1 MPAWTLRLAVL
12 LVVAL
17 AGTAARAGMGLPERL
32 SLLSERIEA
41 APTDPALYL
50 RRALILAD
58 LGEFQRAFADVERA
72 ASLGPVADVG
82 WVRSLLLHR
91 LGQLDQA
98 LPPLNA
104 FLRAHPEHTAALR
117 FRARLLGE
125 AGAHAAAL
133 ADYRRYLDLHPRPE
147 PGDVLAVAQ
156 LMMVLAERGGAG
168 LSVDDV
174 LAFLDAQ
181 IAAQGQAPTL
191 QRQALAIEQG
201 RCRAAPALARLQA
214 LPEVARD
221 APHWH
226 LAVAEQQLLLDRPE
240 AAQVALDAAQ
250 ARLDARRPTADTR
263 AQRQRHAFLSD
274 WLKLTAQAE
283 ADAAQREALVRRFT
297 AAPASEPEHHHA
309 HADAHPHAH
318 DDAGAGGHR
327 HGPLDALLQ
336 PAAAPS
342 GEAAQAGAAIAAFS
356 RCAAPA
362 QR

>member
-1 MPAWTLRLAVL
+1 MFAWGLRLAVL
-12 LVVAL
+12 LGVAL
-17 AGTAARAGMGLPERL
+17 GGTAATAGMGLPQRL
-32 SLLSERIEA
+32 SLLSERIES
-41 APTDPALYL
+41 APSDPALYL

-72 ASLGPVADVG
+72 ARLGPVTDVG
-82 WVRSLLLHR
+82 WVRSILLHR

-98 LPPLNA
+98 LPPLND

-117 FRARLLGE
+117 FRARLLSE
-125 AGAHAAAL
+125 AGEQAAAL

-156 LMMVLAERGGAG
+156 LMTVLADRGEAG
-168 LSVDDV
+168 LSIDDV

-181 IAAQGQAPTL
+181 IAALGRAPTL
-191 QRQALAIEQG
+191 QRHALAIEQD
-201 RCRAAPALARLQA
+201 RCRAAPTLARLQA

-240 AAQVALDAAQ
+240 AAQAALDAAQ
-250 ARLDARRPTADTR
+250 ARLSARRPTADTR

-274 WLKLTAQAE
+274 WLKLTAQTE
-283 ADAAQREALVRRFT
+283 ADTAQREALVRRFT
-297 AAPASEPEHHHA
+297 AASEPPDHRHSHA
-309 HADAHPHAH
+309 EANPHAH

-327 HGPLDALLQ
+327 HGALDALLQ
-336 PAAAPS
+336 PAASTPGKALKD
-342 GEAAQAGAAIAAFS
+342 GGAIAAFY
-356 RCAAPA
+356 RCAALA
-362 QR
+362 VQ